1 MGKPA
6 WSRGKDQPQM
16 ARDQRND
23 APAREL
29 SDVVSVIGPGME
41 IVGDIKCDGTVRVEG
56 KVKGSIKATK
66 SVVVGTGGTITGD
79 IETQD
84 VVVAGT
90 VDGTVSGASRVE
102 LQETCRVQGD
112 IRSRR
117 IKLDEGGRVEGRLHM
132 GAESAAA
139 RPKAPAQQQTDVADR
154 KPSFSA
160 AGQK

>member
-1 MGKPA
+1 
-6 WSRGKDQPQM
+6 M
-16 ARDQRND
+16 ARDQRSD
-23 APAREL
+23 PPAREL

-56 KVKGSIKATK
+56 KVTGSIRATK

-84 VVVAGT
+84 VVVAGA
-90 VDGTVSGASRVE
+90 VDGTVAGASRVE

-132 GAESAAA
+132 GAEGPALTQSKK
-139 RPKAPAQQQTDVADR
+139 PAPAEVGERSHSLT
-154 KPSFSA
+154 A

>member
-1 MGKPA
+1 
-6 WSRGKDQPQM
+6 M
-16 ARDQRND
+16 ARDQRSD
-23 APAREL
+23 PPAREL

-56 KVKGSIKATK
+56 KVTGSVKATK

-90 VDGTVSGASRVE
+90 VDGTVAGASRVE
-102 LQETCRVQGD
+102 LQETCRVKGD

-132 GAESAAA
+132 GADGAAA
-139 RPKAPAQQQTDVADR
+139 AKPRTSGAAADVGER
-154 KPSFSA
+154 GPSLSA